1 MPTAYGAEVH
11 QAFIDVAGKHDRIV
25 GGSQPQRLTGVSNST
40 PPSGQG
46 SIGIPVEPPP
56 CGPRRSLTYFF
67 SPAGSGERQ
76 SAAR

>member
-1 MPTAYGAEVH
+1 MPTAYGAEVR
-11 QAFIDVAGKHDRIV
+11 QDFIDVAHKHDRIV

-46 SIGIPVEPPP
+46 FIGIPIEPPP
-56 CGPRRSLTYFF
+56 VVHVVPLTYFF
-67 SPAGSGERQ
+67 SRAGSGERQ